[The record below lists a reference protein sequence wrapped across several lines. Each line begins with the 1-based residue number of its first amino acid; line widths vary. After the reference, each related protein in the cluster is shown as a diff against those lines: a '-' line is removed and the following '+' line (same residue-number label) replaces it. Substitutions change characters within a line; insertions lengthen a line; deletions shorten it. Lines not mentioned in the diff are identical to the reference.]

1 MSDIKTEI
9 FDYKEGDTILEG
21 LIAYDAARAGKRPG
35 VVIYPSWTGPGPHE
49 ANSAGKLAEMGYVA
63 ICADI
68 FGKGVK
74 PTPPKDTLNEMLKYL
89 KNRPLLRARANAAL
103 ARLRQHPLCDPAR
116 VASIGYCFGGAT
128 SLELARSGADIRGAV
143 SFHGA
148 LNSPTPAD
156 AKNIKAPLLV
166 LHGADDPVVPQP
178 EVDGFLKEI
187 KDAGVDCQ
195 FVSYAN
201 TVHSFTDPSA
211 GDNKAVGAAYDE
223 KAAKRSWAHMA
234 EFFRETLGA

>member
-1 MSDIKTEI
+1 MSNIKTET

-21 LIAYDAARAGKRPG
+21 LITYDAARAGKRPG

-49 ANSAGKLAEMGYVA
+49 ANAAKKLAEMGYIS

-68 FGKGVK
+68 YGKGIK
-74 PTPPKDTLNEMLKYL
+74 PKPMKDTAVEMGKYMG
-89 KNRPLLRARANAAL
+89 NRPLLRARANAAL
-103 ARLRQHPLCDPAR
+103 ARLRQHPECNASR
-116 VASIGYCFGGAT
+116 VGAIGYCFGGAT

-143 SFHGA
+143 SFHGD
-148 LNSPTPAD
+148 LSNPTPAD

-166 LHGADDPVVPQP
+166 LHGADDPVVPPPQVEGFMK
-178 EVDGFLKEI
+178 EVR
-187 KDAGVDCQ
+187 DAGVDCQ
-195 FVSYAN
+195 FVAYSN

-211 GDNKAVGAAYDE
+211 GNNKSVGAAYDE